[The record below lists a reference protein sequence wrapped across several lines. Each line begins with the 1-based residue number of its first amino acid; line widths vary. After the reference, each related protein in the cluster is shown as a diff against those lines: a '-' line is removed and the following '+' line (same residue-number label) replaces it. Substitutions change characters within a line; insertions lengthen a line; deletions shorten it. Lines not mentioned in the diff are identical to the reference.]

1 MRLNIKYWL
10 GGIIAILVILLAG
23 MYIHQKNHFNKN
35 TTINNVAI
43 GGLTAKQAYDKVSKQ
58 SQTTKVYVNHDLVYQ
73 AQQPTKEHFTSSDEA
88 KFTKALSEQF
98 TFFPSHKAVN
108 VAVKP
113 SNFDNRSLDPA
124 RTAVT
129 KKINQL
135 NVGRKAPVDAYAVYK
150 KDKVSVVPAVNGT
163 KYNLQKTLKQVDNQA
178 GNGTTTVTPHYQ
190 KPLAADSNTV
200 KNEQKQLEKLTG
212 KSVTYQVENEKYHFT
227 SAQIITK
234 ATYKDGKY
242 NFVTTGLD
250 NEVKKIN
257 KKQGTLGKAFKFK
270 THAGNEIT
278 TAAGGSYGWKISNTK
293 AANTLTQAILKGKSD
308 VNGAQ
313 DIYGTGYNTGGTG
326 YNVTANDGI
335 GNTYAEVSLAD
346 QHAWFYK
353 DGKCVL
359 STDIVS
365 GTNNEGNRTPKGVW
379 YIMYQQTPS
388 VLRGQNDD
396 GSPYASKVNY
406 WSPFT
411 DTGCGFHDAS
421 WRHNWSKTAYLS
433 DGSHGCINMHPSVA
447 GQAFHYLQKNE
458 PVIIY

>member
-10 GGIIAILVILLAG
+10 GGIIAILIILLAG

-35 TTINNVAI
+35 ATVNNVAV

-58 SQTTKVYVNHDLVYQ
+58 PRTTKVYVNNELVYQ
-73 AQQPTKEHFTSSDEA
+73 AQPTKAGFTSNDES
-88 KFTKALSEQF
+88 KFNKALDEQF

-108 VAVKP
+108 VSVKP
-113 SNFDNRSLDPA
+113 SNFDNHSLDPA

-150 KDKVSVVPAVNGT
+150 KDKVSVVPPVNGT
-163 KYNLQKTLKQVDNQA
+163 EYNLQAALKQLDKQA
-178 GNGTTTVTPHYQ
+178 GSSKIQVTPHYRQ
-190 KPLAADSNTV
+190 PLAADSSTV
-200 KNEQKQLEKLTG
+200 KNEEKQLAKLKG

-242 NFVTTGLD
+242 NFVTTGL
-250 NEVKKIN
+250 NQELKKIN
-257 KKQGTLGKAFKFK
+257 QKQGTLGKAFKFK

-278 TAAGGSYGWKISNTK
+278 TATDGSYGWKISDSK
-293 AANTLTQAILKGKSD
+293 AANTLTQAILKGKTD
-308 VNGAQ
+308 VKATQ
-313 DIYGTGYNTGGTG
+313 DIYGNGYNTGGTG
-326 YNVTANDGI
+326 YNVTANNGI

-365 GTNNEGNRTPKGVW
+365 GTNNEGNKTPKGVW
-379 YIMYQQTPS
+379 YIMYQQSPS

-396 GSPYASKVNY
+396 GSNYASKVNY

-411 DTGCGFHDAS
+411 ETGCGFHDAS
-421 WRHNWSKTAYLS
+421 WRHNWSKSAYLN
-433 DGSHGCINMHPSVA
+433 DGSHGCINMQPSVA
-447 GQAFHYLQKNE
+447 GQAFHALQKDE
-458 PVIIY
+458 PVIVY